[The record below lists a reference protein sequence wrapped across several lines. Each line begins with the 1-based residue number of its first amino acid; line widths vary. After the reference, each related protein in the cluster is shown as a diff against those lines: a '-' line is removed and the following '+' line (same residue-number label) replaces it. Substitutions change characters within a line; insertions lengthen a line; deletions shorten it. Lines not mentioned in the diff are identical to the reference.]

1 MMADERF
8 LAVGEAAAL
17 VARDPQ
23 TIRNWASAGKVRRRN
38 RGRLVEYHAD
48 DLLAAAGLV
57 ELDAKDREIAR
68 LRVELEQARRVKD
81 AAEEMAAGRKRSN
94 AHLRSQAAQ
103 KYAEKDA
110 QIAQCQSEL
119 AGATATVAD
128 LTTRNQA
135 GRRRLQ
141 ELEAQ
146 VRQLQQQV
154 QQLEQ
159 QAQQLTGQVREW
171 QQHDAAGRALLAR
184 YAALVEMLMGV
195 LTRREHR
202 EEAERLLG
210 EVRSW
215 EGVAP
220 AVWRR

>member
-1 MMADERF
+1 MVTGVRF
-8 LAVGEAAAL
+8 LLIAEAAAL

-23 TIRNWASAGKVRRRN
+23 TIRNWANTGKVRRRN
-38 RGRLVEYHAD
+38 RGRLVEYHVD
-48 DLLAAAGLV
+48 DLLAAAGLA
-57 ELDAKDREIAR
+57 ELDVKDREIAR
-68 LRVELEQARRVKD
+68 LRVELEQARRAKD
-81 AAEEMAAGRKRSN
+81 AAEEMAARRRWSN
-94 AHLRSQAAQ
+94 ANLRSQAAQ

-110 QIAQCQSEL
+110 QIVQYQSEL
-119 AGATATVAD
+119 AGAAATVAD

-154 QQLEQ
+154 QQMQQ

-184 YAALVEMLMGV
+184 YATLVETLMGV

-202 EEAERLLG
+202 EEAERLIA

-215 EGVAP
+215 EDGGGKL
-220 AVWRR
+220 RRR

>member
-1 MMADERF
+1 MADVRF
-8 LAVGEAAAL
+8 LLVGEAAAL

-23 TIRNWASAGKVRRRN
+23 TIRNWANTGKVRRRN

-48 DLLAAAGLV
+48 DLLAAAGLAG
-57 ELDAKDREIAR
+57 LDAKDREIAR
-68 LRVELEQARRVKD
+68 LRVELEQARRAVSV
-81 AAEEMAAGRKRSN
+81 AEEMAARRKRSN

-110 QIAQCQSEL
+110 QIAQYQSEL
-119 AGATATVAD
+119 DGATATAAD
-128 LTTRNQA
+128 LARRNQA

-154 QQLEQ
+154 QQLQQ
-159 QAQQLTGQVREW
+159 QAQQLTGQVRDW
-171 QQHDAAGRALLAR
+171 QQHDMAGQALLVR

-202 EEAERLLG
+202 EEAERLVA

-215 EGVAP
+215 EGAGGRL
-220 AVWRR
+220 RRR